1 MSDDES
7 RATLPTSTLQ
17 HNIKLDAAILKKET
31 PDRDAPMVAA
41 QVSRDALQYVERAIR
56 ASLNETA
63 AGAAVSQRTI

>member
-31 PDRDAPMVAA
+31 PDRDAPWWQRRFLATLY
-41 QVSRDALQYVERAIR
+41 STWRGLFERH
-56 ASLNETA
+56 
-63 AGAAVSQRTI
+63 